1 MDIEIDAVKPAYKD
15 WKKIVLYGLAVAIL
29 AGGLLARFSTRKGRA
44 EEEFVQAA
52 QSFVK
57 WEEVIDRESD
67 AFTALQG
74 AIKKHPELEAHY
86 DGRVA
91 QNLLAVR
98 DAEGARLFMDR
109 ALRRT
114 GQSYFSEF
122 SQTSLEISR
131 GNFKQALEEAEALKE
146 KMERDEAF
154 WKGGDEGS
162 ALFAFNLLRVALLSQ
177 ETGDYEKE
185 QAAWKEMKLYGRWI
199 EGEPKSSFIGH
210 KGFDLLRDHLS
221 VQETSLLEYMASR
234 EEALRESS

>member
-1 MDIEIDAVKPAYKD
+1 MA
-15 WKKIVLYGLAVAIL
+15 WLLL
-29 AGGLLARFSTRKGRA
+29 FWQGGLLARFSTRKGRA

-57 WEEVIDRESD
+57 WEEMIDRESD

-98 DAEGARLFMDR
+98 DAEGARPFMDR
-109 ALRRT
+109 ALKRT
-114 GQSYFSEF
+114 GQPYFSEF

-131 GNFKQALEEAEALKE
+131 GNFKQALGEAESLKE
-146 KMERDEAF
+146 KMESDEAF

-177 ETGDYEKE
+177 ENWG
-185 QAAWKEMKLYGRWI
+185 L
-199 EGEPKSSFIGH
+199 
-210 KGFDLLRDHLS
+210 
-221 VQETSLLEYMASR
+221 
-234 EEALRESS
+234 